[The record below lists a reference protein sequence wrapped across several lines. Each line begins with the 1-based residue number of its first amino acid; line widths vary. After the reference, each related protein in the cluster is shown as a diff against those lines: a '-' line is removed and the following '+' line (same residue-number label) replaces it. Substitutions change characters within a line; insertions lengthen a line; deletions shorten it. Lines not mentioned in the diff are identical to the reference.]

1 MIFNMKKII
10 TFVCI
15 LVITIILSSCAEKNV
30 DTVVEINGF
39 LSKQVELNN
48 KYIEST
54 DEEKRNFICL
64 VYSKKASHSNF
75 FRILSKNDD
84 EYKVSN
90 VRLASSRVVR
100 YNEKDV
106 SFDELIEG
114 DVIICYTY
122 HDVINTTNPE
132 LLCAEKLYYIEKNID
147 TSKINISDC
156 F

>member
-1 MIFNMKKII
+1 MKKII

-54 DEEKRNFICL
+54 DEEKRNFIC
-64 VYSKKASHSNF
+64 
-75 FRILSKNDD
+75 LSKNDD